1 MTKSIG
7 YGTVP
12 RGCQAG
18 LKVVGIDRV
27 GNVKGCES
35 QYSDTFIEGNLR
47 KELLE
52 DIWNKEG
59 NLIHTS

>member
-1 MTKSIG
+1 M
-7 YGTVP
+7 P